1 MATKSGKEPSLADI
15 PRSHHIAAWILMG
28 LALLAVVGFHLL
40 ASLLAGLLVFQLVH
54 MLSNA
59 VRIPYLKNR
68 HIKLLYVVL
77 LAVVIVTV
85 LVLAGV
91 GIGVFVRRGP
101 DNLSTMLAQ
110 IASIVD
116 DLRRLL
122 PDEIVAYLP
131 SGTDGVK
138 KVISDWFR
146 AHATEVRTIGTD
158 TLRAFAHVIIGLII
172 GAMVA
177 LHEVAPGA
185 NPSPFVRALSQR
197 ARLLAEAF
205 RRIMLAQVPISTI
218 NTTLTAIYLLV
229 VLPAFDVHLPFT
241 KTLITITFIAGLLPV
256 IGNLISN
263 TAIFLVSLSHSFG
276 VAASSL
282 VFLIAI
288 HKLEYFLNARI
299 VGTRINARAWELLTA
314 MLVFEAAFGVPGL
327 IMAPLAYAY
336 VKVELAEQHLL

>member
-1 MATKSGKEPSLADI
+1 MVTKSGKEPNRADI
-15 PRSHHIAAWILMG
+15 PRSYHIAAWILMG
-28 LALLAVVGFHLL
+28 LMLLAVVSLHLL

-59 VRIPYLKNR
+59 SRIPYLNNR
-68 HIKLLYVVL
+68 HVKWLYVSL
-77 LAVVIVTV
+77 LAVVIVAV
-85 LVLAGV
+85 LVMAGV
-91 GIGVFVRRGP
+91 GVGVFVRKGP
-101 DNLSTMLAQ
+101 DNLSAMLSQ

-116 DLRRLL
+116 DLKRLL
-122 PDEIVAYLP
+122 PAEVVAYLP

-138 KVISDWFR
+138 KVISEWFR
-146 AHATEVRTIGTD
+146 EHAAVVRTIGTD

-177 LHEVAPGA
+177 LHEVVPGA
-185 NPSPFVRALSQR
+185 SPTPFVRALSLR
-197 ARLLAEAF
+197 ARFLSDAF

-218 NTTLTAIYLLV
+218 NTTLTAIYLLF
-229 VLPAFDVHLPFT
+229 VLPAFDVNLPFT

-263 TAIFLVSLSHSFG
+263 TAIFLVSLSNSFG
-276 VAASSL
+276 VAAASL
-282 VFLIAI
+282 VFLVAI

-314 MLVFEAAFGVPGL
+314 MLLFEAAFGVPGL

-336 VKVELAEQHLL
+336 VKIELAEQRLL